1 MIHMTEKELLFQ
13 IGEAWD
19 WQFGQEG
26 ISEPTVHLRKLL
38 AEAARLYRMEPEAPT
53 ASDLAEWQ
61 GEGTLWE

>member
-1 MIHMTEKELLFQ
+1 MTEKELLFL

-38 AEAARLYRMEPEAPT
+38 AEAARLYRMEPMPPSQ
-53 ASDLAEWQ
+53 SDVAEWETLAE
-61 GEGTLWE
+61 